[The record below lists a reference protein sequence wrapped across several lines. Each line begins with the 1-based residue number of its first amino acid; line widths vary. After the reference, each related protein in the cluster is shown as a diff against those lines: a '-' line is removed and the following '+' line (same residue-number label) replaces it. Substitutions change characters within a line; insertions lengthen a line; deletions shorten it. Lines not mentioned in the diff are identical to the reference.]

1 MNDEQRGFFAELARA
16 APGVATIWYV
26 VLVLR
31 SLLPALFAIATGWL
45 VAGVGSGDSLLAPL
59 LVVGVLFTLVQM
71 LGPFHQALSTDLGHR
86 MSDHLNERL
95 LQACLEPDGI
105 AHLERADLMADLTVA
120 RDFDLGMTGPPLYVA
135 MDFIAD
141 GLIVLLGGVAAG
153 LVLFGYSWWAPFV
166 LIGVWGSTH
175 WLLRESGVWKDRNTA
190 PVRQAEQHA
199 DYAYRLAVDPPSA
212 KEIRLFGL
220 GPWVL
225 DRFRTRRQELH
236 DLQYEATR
244 LRERTML
251 GALVV
256 VGAGNA
262 LVFWAICR
270 SALDGD
276 ISIARTVVFL
286 QAAIGASSIA
296 FGGLNWALDGAAAPV
311 AAVGRIEAELR
322 TSVGPEPS
330 GSPVETTTSG
340 APEIRFRSVTFAYP
354 GTDRPVL
361 EGFDLT
367 IPAGSSMAIV
377 GVNGA
382 GKTTAAKLLCRLYE
396 PQSGAVEADGVD
408 LREFGVDAWR
418 SRLTAVFQDYLRLE
432 RSLRENVD
440 PAGRLPDDDAVGAAL
455 REAGAEQLTDLD
467 TILAKGYPGG
477 TDLSGGQWQRVAL
490 ARALAA
496 VAGGARLVLLDE
508 PTAQLDVRGEAE
520 IFERVIAAT
529 RNCTTILVSHR
540 FQTVR
545 RADRICVLEA
555 GRVAE
560 LGSHDEL
567 MALGG
572 RYRTMFD
579 LQASRFV
586 EVDDSTGEELVH
598 ERLD

>member
-59 LVVGVLFTLVQM
+59 LVIGVLFTLVQM

-141 GLIVLLGGVAAG
+141 GLIVLLAGVAAG

-225 DRFRTRRQELH
+225 DRFRARRQELH

-244 LRERTML
+244 LR
-251 GALVV
+251 
-256 VGAGNA
+256 
-262 LVFWAICR
+262 
-270 SALDGD
+270 
-276 ISIARTVVFL
+276 
-286 QAAIGASSIA
+286 
-296 FGGLNWALDGAAAPV
+296 
-311 AAVGRIEAELR
+311 
-322 TSVGPEPS
+322 
-330 GSPVETTTSG
+330 
-340 APEIRFRSVTFAYP
+340 
-354 GTDRPVL
+354 
-361 EGFDLT
+361 
-367 IPAGSSMAIV
+367 
-377 GVNGA
+377 
-382 GKTTAAKLLCRLYE
+382 
-396 PQSGAVEADGVD
+396 
-408 LREFGVDAWR
+408 
-418 SRLTAVFQDYLRLE
+418 
-432 RSLRENVD
+432 
-440 PAGRLPDDDAVGAAL
+440 
-455 REAGAEQLTDLD
+455 
-467 TILAKGYPGG
+467 
-477 TDLSGGQWQRVAL
+477 
-490 ARALAA
+490 
-496 VAGGARLVLLDE
+496 
-508 PTAQLDVRGEAE
+508 
-520 IFERVIAAT
+520 
-529 RNCTTILVSHR
+529 
-540 FQTVR
+540 
-545 RADRICVLEA
+545 
-555 GRVAE
+555 
-560 LGSHDEL
+560 
-567 MALGG
+567 
-572 RYRTMFD
+572 
-579 LQASRFV
+579 
-586 EVDDSTGEELVH
+586 
-598 ERLD
+598 